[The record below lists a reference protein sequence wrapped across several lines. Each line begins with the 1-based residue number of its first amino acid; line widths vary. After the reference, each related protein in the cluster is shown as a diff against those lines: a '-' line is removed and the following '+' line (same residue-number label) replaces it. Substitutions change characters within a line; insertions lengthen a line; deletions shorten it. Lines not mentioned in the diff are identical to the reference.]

1 VTRVPDSRRDQ
12 LLLLVAV
19 LLAAAPVIFGFVR
32 AINTGDDF
40 RYLWLAA
47 AAILGS
53 LVVMVPWH
61 GAAGPARVSPG
72 RAVAAVA
79 AGAACAAAAAILQ
92 GATAGPGVAIV
103 AVAFGLCTG
112 TSVVLGDLARRR
124 RSRDAQRAV

>member
-1 VTRVPDSRRDQ
+1 MTQVPDSRRHQ

-19 LLAAAPVIFGFVR
+19 PLAAAPVIFGCVR

-53 LVVMVPWH
+53 LVVMVPGY
-61 GAAGPARVSPG
+61 GASGPARVSPG
-72 RAVAAVA
+72 RAASAVA
-79 AGAACAAAAAILQ
+79 AGAACAAAAAISL

-112 TSVVLGDLARRR
+112 TSAVLLTLARRR
-124 RSRDAQRAV
+124 RTR

>member
-1 VTRVPDSRRDQ
+1 MEVPDSRRYQ
-12 LLLLVAV
+12 LLLLCAA
-19 LLAAAPVIFGFVR
+19 LLGTTPVIFGFVR

-53 LVVMVPWH
+53 LVVMVTGN

-72 RAVAAVA
+72 RAAGAVA
-79 AGAACAAAAAILQ
+79 AGAACAAAAAILL

-112 TSVVLGDLARRR
+112 TSAVLLTLARRR
-124 RSRDAQRAV
+124 RTP

>member
-1 VTRVPDSRRDQ
+1 VHDSPRYQ
-12 LLLLVAV
+12 LWLLVAV
-19 LLAAAPVIFGFVR
+19 LLAATPVIFGFVR

-47 AAILGS
+47 AAIFGS
-53 LVVMVPWH
+53 SVVMVT
-61 GAAGPARVSPG
+61 GYGTSGPARISPG
-72 RAVAAVA
+72 RAAGAVA

-112 TSVVLGDLARRR
+112 TSAVLLTLARRR
-124 RSRDAQRAV
+124 RTR